1 MTKALIASKIIVLLI
16 AFGVLFFVI
25 NTVFMPFGGEH
36 VLEYNFEND
45 ADYISHL
52 YPWQRLSP
60 VTQDDSGYYQNIQDE
75 IVYFDVELKQF
86 FKNVEVELV
95 VYVDN
100 LEKISLGPK
109 FGEEEYKL
117 VNRDVEVNKLQTLKF
132 NFDIQGS
139 SLFNNKLTWQ
149 LAAQDLL
156 ENQTELKIYN
166 IKMKFTNPT
175 INTASIKKIFE

>member
-1 MTKALIASKIIVLLI
+1 MSKALIVSKIIVLLI
-16 AFGVLFFVI
+16 AFGVLSFVF
-25 NTVFMPFGGEH
+25 NAVFMPFGGEY
-36 VLEYNFEND
+36 VLEYDLETD
-45 ADYISHL
+45 AEYISHL

-60 VTQDDSGYYQNIQDE
+60 VTQDEYGYYQNIQAE

-86 FKNVEVELV
+86 FKNVEVELL
-95 VYVDN
+95 VYADN

-117 VNRDVEVNKLQTLKF
+117 VNRDVEINKLQTLKY
-132 NFDIQGS
+132 NLDIQGS

-149 LAAQDLL
+149 LVAQDLL

-166 IKMKFTNPT
+166 IKMKFTDPT